1 MFPSEIAPAPLH
13 VSSRLC
19 WPPNKAEAPYMLDH
33 ASRLLEG
40 LNPEQQRAVVTTE
53 GPVLVVAGP
62 GSGKTRVLTHRIAY
76 LIEEKG
82 VVPEQILAVTF
93 TNKAAREMR
102 ERIDRLVAGDAA
114 SGLVMGT
121 FHSLGVR
128 ILRQNPGI
136 VADRIGL
143 LPNFLIYDDGDQL
156 ELAKQAIKAVDLDP
170 KQIAPRRM
178 LSRISA
184 AKSQLISADELVDQA
199 ETYDDEVVVRVYR
212 EYERILRR
220 ANAVDFDDLLGLPI
234 RLFDEDPN
242 VLARYQQKF
251 RYIMVDEYQDT
262 NRVQYVLVTALSG
275 HWNNL
280 FVVGDPD
287 QSIYAWRQADI
298 KNILDFEK
306 DYPSA
311 TEIHLELNYR
321 STQRIVQAADRLIRD
336 NEQRFDRRMR
346 TENAEGEPI
355 VLRELAD
362 QNHEAQFIISE
373 IRRLLGSGRY
383 HGDDIAIMYRTTA
396 QSRVIEEA
404 FRVTDIPYRIVG
416 GVRFYERKEVRD
428 VLAVLRLLHNP
439 QDRLSLDRI
448 IANMPIGRG
457 FGPKAMETATTW
469 AAVNGL
475 PVVDAFIATV
485 PSASGIGTI
494 DPPSFSNAGQS
505 GAQRI
510 GTALAQLRETSRTS
524 SLAELFDAIVDK
536 TGYRN
541 TFNEGTEDDLQ
552 RWANVLELRADLE
565 RYDAVDPREALA
577 AYLEQV
583 SLIADVDA
591 MSEDPRSQVT
601 LITLHSAKGLEFP
614 VVFIAGVEEGLLP
627 ISRAVEAEPIDPAQ
641 LEEER
646 RLFYVGVTR
655 AEKLLYLSF
664 ASSRMTYGR
673 YNSGVASRFLQAIPA
688 EVVRSVSRSS
698 AGRGGGT
705 GRMSSASSGP
715 LSARVSSSWSS
726 SSGLSDTP
734 ALKEPL
740 PEFKAGQKVFH
751 PKFGEGVIGE
761 VLPRRDDIE
770 LTVEFRFHG
779 RKRLMATL
787 AKLDIVG

>member
-1 MFPSEIAPAPLH
+1 
-13 VSSRLC
+13 
-19 WPPNKAEAPYMLDH
+19 MLDH

-40 LNPEQQRAVVTTE
+40 LNPEQQRAVVTTD

-82 VVPEQILAVTF
+82 TVPEQILAVTF

-102 ERIDRLVAGDAA
+102 DRIDRLVAGDAA
-114 SGLVMGT
+114 AGLVMGT

-136 VADRIGL
+136 VAGRIGL

-156 ELAKQAIKAVDLDP
+156 ELAKQAIKAIDLDP

-184 AKSQLISADELVDQA
+184 AKSQLMSADELVDA
-199 ETYDDEVVVRVYR
+199 SETYDDEIVVRVYR

-234 RLFDEDPN
+234 RLFDEEPN

-298 KNILDFEK
+298 RNILDFEK
-306 DYPSA
+306 DFPA
-311 TEIHLELNYR
+311 AIEIHLEQNYR

-336 NEQRFDRRMR
+336 NEQRIDRSMR

-362 QNHEAQFIISE
+362 QNHEAQFIVSE

-428 VLAVLRLLHNP
+428 VLAVLRLLHNQ

-457 FGPKAMETATTW
+457 FGPKSMDVAANW
-469 AAVNGL
+469 AVANGR

-485 PSASGIGTI
+485 PGDEHAF
-494 DPPSFSNAGQS
+494 DAQPPSFSNAGLS

-510 GTALAQLRETSRTS
+510 GTVLAQLRDLSRTS
-524 SLAELFDAIVDK
+524 SLAELFDAIVDR
-536 TGYRN
+536 TGYRT

-591 MSEDPRSQVT
+591 MSDDNQSQVT

-614 VVFIAGVEEGLLP
+614 VVFISGVEEGLLP
-627 ISRAVEAEPIDPAQ
+627 ISRAIEAEPFDPKQ
-641 LEEER
+641 VEEER

-655 AEKLLYLSF
+655 AQSLLYVSY

-673 YNSGVASRFLQAIPA
+673 YNAGVSSRFLQSIPA
-688 EVVRSVSRSS
+688 EVVRGISRSS
-698 AGRGGGT
+698 AGRSGGV
-705 GRMSSASSGP
+705 GRMSGASSGP
-715 LSARVSSSWSS
+715 LSARVSSSWSMPP
-726 SSGLSDTP
+726 GLADTSP
-734 ALKEPL
+734 PKEPL
-740 PEFKAGQKVFH
+740 PEFRQGQTVFH
-751 PKFGEGVIGE
+751 PKFGEGSITD
-761 VLPRRDDIE
+761 VLPRRDDVE

-787 AKLDIVG
+787 AKLDIVS

>member
-1 MFPSEIAPAPLH
+1 
-13 VSSRLC
+13 
-19 WPPNKAEAPYMLDH
+19 MLDH

-82 VVPEQILAVTF
+82 VVPDQILAVTF

-102 ERIDRLVAGDAA
+102 ERIDRLVSGDAA

-136 VADRIGL
+136 VADRLGL
-143 LPNFLIYDDGDQL
+143 LPNFLIYDDGDQI

-170 KQIAPRRM
+170 KKVAPRRI

-184 AKSQLISADELVDQA
+184 AKSQLISADELADQA
-199 ETYDDEVVVRVYR
+199 ETYDDEVIVRVYR
-212 EYERILRR
+212 QYERILRQ

-242 VLARYQQKF
+242 ALARYQEKF

-262 NRVQYVLVTALSG
+262 NRVQYVMVTALAG
-275 HWNNL
+275 YWNNL

-311 TEIHLELNYR
+311 TEIHLEQNYR

-336 NEQRFDRRMR
+336 NEQRIDRRMR
-346 TENAEGEPI
+346 TENPEGEPI

-362 QNHEAQFIISE
+362 QNHEAQFIVSE
-373 IRRLLGSGRY
+373 IRRLLASGRY
-383 HGDDIAIMYRTTA
+383 QGDDIAIMYRTTA

-448 IANMPIGRG
+448 ISNMPIGRG
-457 FGPKAMETATTW
+457 FGPKAMDVATTW
-469 AAVNGL
+469 AAVNGV
-475 PVVDAFIATV
+475 PVVDAFVTSV
-485 PSASGIGTI
+485 PSSVNVFAVQ
-494 DPPSFSNAGQS
+494 PPAFSNAGLS
-505 GAQRI
+505 SAQRI
-510 GTALAQLRETSRTS
+510 GTVLAQLREMSQTA

-536 TGYRN
+536 TGYQG
-541 TFNEGTEDDLQ
+541 TFNEGTEEDLQ

-565 RYDAVDPREALA
+565 RYDSVDPREALA

-591 MSEDPRSQVT
+591 MSDDARSKVT

-627 ISRAVEAEPIDPAQ
+627 ISRAIEAEPFDPKQ
-641 LEEER
+641 VEEER

-655 AEKLLYLSF
+655 AQKLLFLSY
-664 ASSRMTYGR
+664 ASSRMSYGR
-673 YNSGVASRFLQAIPA
+673 YNAGVASRFLQSIPA

-698 AGRGGGT
+698 PGRAGGV
-705 GRMSSASSGP
+705 GRMSTASSGP
-715 LSARVSSSWSS
+715 LSARVSASWSS
-726 SSGLSDTP
+726 SPGLGDTP
-734 ALKEPL
+734 APKEPL
-740 PEFKAGQKVFH
+740 PDFKPGQKVFH
-751 PKFGEGVIGE
+751 ARFGEGTIGD
-761 VLPRRDDIE
+761 VLPRRDDVE
-770 LTVEFRFHG
+770 LTVDFRKHG
-779 RKRLMATL
+779 RKRLMAIL